1 MVYDSV
7 LFTLNT
13 PRVAGAFETAQ
24 ERGGLTQELVIL
36 VILIVIALALIL
48 MCGFMGRRKEE
59 EVGEGVGRAKTELKP
74 VQAEPVTKE
83 AGVAKPEGPVVTS
96 EPAPKLAEPFEVQ
109 EPVAPSEPVTKLAE
123 PSEVRESVAPSEPVS
138 KPAEPSEV
146 RESIAPSEPVSKL
159 AEPPVEKVKPA
170 TAASRPDD
178 LKVVEGIG
186 PKVSRLLNEA
196 GIFTFAQ
203 LAEADP
209 VHLKQI
215 LDAAKLTMMNPESW
229 PEQARLAA
237 NGDWDGLK
245 VMQDQLKGGRH

>member
-1 MVYDSV
+1 MVYDNV

-13 PRVAGAFETAQ
+13 PLVAGAFEAAQ

-59 EVGEGVGRAKTELKP
+59 EVGEEVGKAKTELKP
-74 VQAEPVTKE
+74 LQAEPVIKE
-83 AGVAKPEGPVVTS
+83 ARVAKPEGPVVTS
-96 EPAPKLAEPFEVQ
+96 EPAPKLAEPFEVR
-109 EPVAPSEPVTKLAE
+109 EPVVPSEPEVELAE
-123 PSEVRESVAPSEPVS
+123 RFDVRETAMPLEPEAEIAEPFVEKAKPVPVS
-138 KPAEPSEV
+138 
-146 RESIAPSEPVSKL
+146 
-159 AEPPVEKVKPA
+159 
-170 TAASRPDD
+170 SRPDD

-209 VHLKQI
+209 VDLKQI

-237 NGDWDGLK
+237 NGAWDGLK
-245 VMQDQLKGGRH
+245 AMQDQLKGGRH